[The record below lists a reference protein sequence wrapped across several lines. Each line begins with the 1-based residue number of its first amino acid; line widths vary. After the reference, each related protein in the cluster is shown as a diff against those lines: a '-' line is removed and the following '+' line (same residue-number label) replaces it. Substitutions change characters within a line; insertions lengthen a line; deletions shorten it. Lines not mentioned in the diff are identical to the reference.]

1 MPEAIGAGGRGEP
14 GQQKRQRKTFRMLP
28 DALFTH
34 PETQPQ
40 DLMTWCY
47 LGLHARNRGF
57 CHVTDR
63 QLAEDMGV
71 VQMTVRRSL
80 ARLDKMGFII
90 RERNANE
97 RTIVLCPDGKEDAPG
112 MTLKL
117 LNAC

>member
-1 MPEAIGAGGRGEP
+1 MSIGKAESVP
-14 GQQKRQRKTFRMLP
+14 KEHRQRMTFRMVP
-28 DALFTH
+28 DTLFTH

-57 CHVTDR
+57 CHATDR
-63 QLAEDMGV
+63 QLADDMGV
-71 VQMTVRRSL
+71 VEMTVRRSL
-80 ARLDKMGFII
+80 ARLEKMGFII

-97 RTIVLCPDGKEDAPG
+97 RTIVLCPDGNDEAPG
-112 MTLKL
+112 MILKL